1 MEEKNSSMLTEQAKH
16 ITIVDYLE
24 KDKIKKGFIKNVNNI
39 LNDGEVENISLEN
52 VELLKNVFND
62 KRIQDTFYNGFKNN
76 FSLFYN
82 DDLLMKSQDFV
93 YQLNLLINYSLIP
106 YYENNDVYFLVNKIK
121 NLYSNSDLDLYSAV
135 SYDDH
140 DKELIDEFNQII
152 KEKEFDI

>member
-24 KDKIKKGFIKNVNNI
+24 KHKIKKGFIKNVNNI

>member
-106 YYENNDVYFLVNKIK
+106 YYENNDVDFLVNEIK